1 MKLIIYA
8 DGGSR
13 GNPGIAG
20 SGTVV
25 YAADGET
32 VLREIVYV
40 VGKKASNNVAEY
52 HGLLRGL
59 EAAVELGADEID
71 FYMDSRLVVE
81 QMNGRWKIKHP
92 DMKELGLAAR
102 TLLNQLGS
110 VNLSWVRREDNK
122 VADALSNEAMDAAA
136 AGHAPGIVARGDELA
151 DDAGDDASAGAGA
164 GDGARDGA
172 ADADE
177 GAGSGADAESAAA
190 STGSHASWT
199 GATCQ
204 PTTLILVR
212 HGQTAYSAEQRY
224 CGHSDVE
231 LTETGLQQAE
241 ASAAAAVARGQIDVV
256 VSSPLQ
262 RCQVTAEKI
271 AEKTGAPLETHDALI
286 EADFGDWEGLTFQQA
301 SDDDAELH
309 EAWISD
315 AALAPPDGESL
326 AQLHR
331 RVREFRKQLVATHPG
346 KTIAVVSHVNPIKSL
361 IRQGLNAGPAT
372 FSHLFLDLA
381 SIGVVKFYDEN
392 SPVPSAVVSVN
403 DTAHLR

>member
-59 EAAVELGADEID
+59 EAAVELGADDVD

-92 DMKELGLAAR
+92 DMK
-102 TLLNQLGS
+102 QLGVQAQKLMQQLGR
-110 VNLSWVRREDNK
+110 VNLSWVRRNDNK
-122 VADALSNEAMDAAA
+122 VADALSTEAMDAAA
-136 AGHAPGIVARGDELA
+136 AGHAPGVVDH
-151 DDAGDDASAGAGA
+151 GDDSDAVDTAAGADAGAGLDA
-164 GDGARDGA
+164 GA
-172 ADADE
+172 AKN
-177 GAGSGADAESAAA
+177 

-212 HGQTAYSAEQRY
+212 HGQTTYSAEHRY
-224 CGHSDVE
+224 CGHSDIE
-231 LTETGLQQAE
+231 LTETGMQQAE
-241 ASAAAAVARGQIDVV
+241 ASAAAVAERGEVDLV

-262 RCQVTAEKI
+262 RCQVTAKKI
-271 AEKTGAPLETHDALI
+271 AEKTGVQVETHDALI
-286 EADFGDWEGLTFQQA
+286 EANFGDWEGLTFHQA
-301 SDDDAELH
+301 RDDDAELH
-309 EAWISD
+309 DAWITD
-315 AALAPPDGESL
+315 ASLAPPAGESL
-326 AQLHR
+326 AQVHR
-331 RVREFRKQLVATHPG
+331 RVREFRKELVAKHPG

-361 IRQGLNAGPAT
+361 TRQALNAGPAT

-392 SPVPSAVVSVN
+392 SPVASAVLSVN
-403 DTAHLR
+403 ETAHLR

>member
-25 YAADGET
+25 YAADGTT

-59 EAAVELGADEID
+59 ETAVELGADDVD

-92 DMKELGLAAR
+92 DMKQLGLQAQK
-102 TLLNQLGS
+102 LMQQLGA
-110 VNLSWVRREDNK
+110 VHLSWVRRNDNK

-136 AGHAPGIVARGDELA
+136 KGHAPGVVDRGDGP
-151 DDAGDDASAGAGA
+151 DNVGD
-164 GDGARDGA
+164 
-172 ADADE
+172 E
-177 GAGSGADAESAAA
+177 PDAEKSPAT
-190 STGSHASWT
+190 TGTHASWT

-212 HGQTAYSAEQRY
+212 HGQTSYSAEHRY
-224 CGHSDVE
+224 CGHSDIA
-231 LTETGLQQAE
+231 LTETGMRQAA
-241 ASAAAAVARGQIDVV
+241 ASATAVAERGDIDLV

-262 RCQVTAEKI
+262 RCQVTAKMI
-271 AEKTGAPLETHDALI
+271 AEKTGAQLETHDALI
-286 EADFGDWEGLTFQQA
+286 EANFGNWEGLTFQQA
-301 SDDDAELH
+301 QDDDAELH
-309 EAWISD
+309 DAWITD
-315 AALAPPDGESL
+315 ASLTPPEGESL
-326 AQLHR
+326 AQVHR
-331 RVREFRKQLVATHPG
+331 RVREFRKQLVAQHPG

-381 SIGVVKFYDEN
+381 SIAVVKFYDEN
-392 SPVPSAVVSVN
+392 SPVASAVLSVN
-403 DTAHLR
+403 DTAHLQRICTGA

>member
-25 YAADGET
+25 YAADGTT

-71 FYMDSRLVVE
+71 FFMDSRLVVE

-92 DMKELGLAAR
+92 DMKELGLTGR
-102 TLLNQLGS
+102 KLMNQLGS

-136 AGHAPGIVARGDELA
+136 AGHAPGVVARGGELA
-151 DDAGDDASAGAGA
+151 DDAGDDVSANAGSGAS
-164 GDGARDGA
+164 DGA
-172 ADADE
+172 AGASE
-177 GAGSGADAESAAA
+177 GAGSGADAQSAAA

-212 HGQTAYSAEQRY
+212 HGQTAYSAEHRY
-224 CGHSDVE
+224 CGHSDIE
-231 LTETGLQQAE
+231 LTETGVQQAE
-241 ASAAAAVARGQIDVV
+241 ASAAAAVARGQIDLVV
-256 VSSPLQ
+256 ASPMQ
-262 RCQVTAEKI
+262 RCQVTAQKI

-286 EADFGDWEGLTFQQA
+286 EADFGNWEGLTFQQA

-315 AALAPPDGESL
+315 AALAPPGGESL

-331 RVREFRKQLVATHPG
+331 RVREFRKQLVAKHPG

>member
-25 YAADGET
+25 YAADGTT

-59 EAAVELGADEID
+59 EAAVELGADDVD

-92 DMKELGLAAR
+92 DMKQLGLQAQK
-102 TLLNQLGS
+102 LMQQLGA
-110 VNLSWVRREDNK
+110 VHLSWVRRNDNK

-136 AGHAPGIVARGDELA
+136 KGHAPGVVDSGDGPDNVGDEP
-151 DDAGDDASAGAGA
+151 DNV
-164 GDGARDGA
+164 GDGP
-172 ADADE
+172 
-177 GAGSGADAESAAA
+177 DAEKSPAT
-190 STGSHASWT
+190 TGTHASWT

-212 HGQTAYSAEQRY
+212 HGQTTYSAEHRY
-224 CGHSDVE
+224 CGHSDIA
-231 LTETGLQQAE
+231 LTEVGEQQAE
-241 ASAAAAVARGQIDVV
+241 ASAAAVVERGEIDLV

-262 RCQVTAEKI
+262 RCQVTAKMI
-271 AEKTGAPLETHDALI
+271 AEKTGAQLETHDALI
-286 EADFGDWEGLTFQQA
+286 EANFGNWEGLTFQQA
-301 SDDDAELH
+301 QDDDAELH
-309 EAWISD
+309 DAWITD
-315 AALAPPDGESL
+315 ASLTPPEGESL
-326 AQLHR
+326 AQVHR
-331 RVREFRKQLVATHPG
+331 RVREFRKQLVAQHPG

-381 SIGVVKFYDEN
+381 SIAVVKFYDEN
-392 SPVPSAVVSVN
+392 SPVASAVLSVN
-403 DTAHLR
+403 DTAHLQRICTGA

>member
-25 YAADGET
+25 YAADGTT

-59 EAAVELGADEID
+59 EAAVELGADDVD

-92 DMKELGLAAR
+92 DMKQLGLQAQK
-102 TLLNQLGS
+102 LMQQLGA
-110 VNLSWVRREDNK
+110 VHLSWVRRNDNK

-136 AGHAPGIVARGDELA
+136 EGHAPGVVDRGDEP
-151 DDAGDDASAGAGA
+151 DNVRDEPGDV
-164 GDGARDGA
+164 GD
-172 ADADE
+172 E
-177 GAGSGADAESAAA
+177 PDAEKSPAT
-190 STGSHASWT
+190 TGTHASWT

-212 HGQTAYSAEQRY
+212 HGQTSYSAEHRY
-224 CGHSDVE
+224 CGHSDIA
-231 LTETGLQQAE
+231 LTETGMRQAA
-241 ASAAAAVARGQIDVV
+241 ASATAVAERGDIDLV

-262 RCQVTAEKI
+262 RCQTTAKMI
-271 AEKTGAPLETHDALI
+271 AEKTGAQLETHDALI
-286 EADFGDWEGLTFQQA
+286 EANFGNWEGLTFQQA
-301 SDDDAELH
+301 QDDDAELH
-309 EAWISD
+309 DAWITD
-315 AALAPPDGESL
+315 ASLTPPEGESL
-326 AQLHR
+326 AQVHR
-331 RVREFRKQLVATHPG
+331 RVREFRKQLVAQHPG

-381 SIGVVKFYDEN
+381 SIAVVKFYDEN
-392 SPVPSAVVSVN
+392 SPVASAVLSVN
-403 DTAHLR
+403 DTAHLQRICTGA

>member
-25 YAADGET
+25 YAADGTT

-59 EAAVELGADEID
+59 EAAVELGADDVD

-92 DMKELGLAAR
+92 DMKQLGLQAQK
-102 TLLNQLGS
+102 LMQQLGS
-110 VNLSWVRREDNK
+110 VHLSWVRRNDNK

-136 AGHAPGIVARGDELA
+136 EGHAPGVVDRGDGP
-151 DDAGDDASAGAGA
+151 DNVGD
-164 GDGARDGA
+164 
-172 ADADE
+172 E
-177 GAGSGADAESAAA
+177 PDAEKSPAT
-190 STGSHASWT
+190 TGTHASWT

-212 HGQTAYSAEQRY
+212 HGQTSYSAEHRY
-224 CGHSDVE
+224 CGHSDIA
-231 LTETGLQQAE
+231 LTETGMRQAA
-241 ASAAAAVARGQIDVV
+241 ASATAVAERGDIDLV

-262 RCQVTAEKI
+262 RCQTTAKMI
-271 AEKTGAPLETHDALI
+271 AEKTGAQLETHDALI
-286 EADFGDWEGLTFQQA
+286 EANFGNWEGLTFQQA
-301 SDDDAELH
+301 QDDNAELH
-309 EAWISD
+309 DAWITD
-315 AALAPPDGESL
+315 ASLTPPEGESL
-326 AQLHR
+326 AQVHR
-331 RVREFRKQLVATHPG
+331 RVREFRKQLVAQHPG

-381 SIGVVKFYDEN
+381 SIAVVKFYDEN
-392 SPVPSAVVSVN
+392 SPVASAVLSVN
-403 DTAHLR
+403 ETAHLQRICTGA

>member
-25 YAADGET
+25 YAADGTT

-59 EAAVELGADEID
+59 EAAVELGADDVD

-92 DMKELGLAAR
+92 DMKQLGLQAQK
-102 TLLNQLGS
+102 LMQQLGA
-110 VNLSWVRREDNK
+110 VHLSWVRRNDNK

-136 AGHAPGIVARGDELA
+136 EGHAPGVVDRGDEP
-151 DDAGDDASAGAGA
+151 DNVGD
-164 GDGARDGA
+164 
-172 ADADE
+172 E
-177 GAGSGADAESAAA
+177 PDAEKSPAT
-190 STGSHASWT
+190 TGTHASWT

-212 HGQTAYSAEQRY
+212 HGQTSYSAEHRY
-224 CGHSDVE
+224 CGHSDIV
-231 LTETGLQQAE
+231 LTETGMRQAA
-241 ASAAAAVARGQIDVV
+241 ASATAVAERGDIDLV

-262 RCQVTAEKI
+262 RCQTTAKMI
-271 AEKTGAPLETHDALI
+271 AEKTGAQLETHDALI
-286 EADFGDWEGLTFQQA
+286 EANFGNWEGLTFQQA
-301 SDDDAELH
+301 QDNDAELH
-309 EAWISD
+309 DAWITD
-315 AALAPPDGESL
+315 ASLTPPEGESL
-326 AQLHR
+326 AQVHR
-331 RVREFRKQLVATHPG
+331 RVREFRKQLVAKHPG

-381 SIGVVKFYDEN
+381 SIAVVKFYDEN
-392 SPVPSAVVSVN
+392 SPVASAVLSVN
-403 DTAHLR
+403 ETAHLQRICTGA

>member
-25 YAADGET
+25 YAADGTT

-59 EAAVELGADEID
+59 EAAVELGADDVD

-92 DMKELGLAAR
+92 DMKQLGLQAQK
-102 TLLNQLGS
+102 LMQQLGA
-110 VNLSWVRREDNK
+110 VHLSWVRRSDNK

-136 AGHAPGIVARGDELA
+136 KGHAPGVVERGDA
-151 DDAGDDASAGAGA
+151 AGAA
-164 GDGARDGA
+164 PKPA
-172 ADADE
+172 ADSQNGDPTE
-177 GAGSGADAESAAA
+177 VPGESPVSSDDDTT
-190 STGSHASWT
+190 STGSHGSWT

-212 HGQTAYSAEQRY
+212 HGQTTYSAEHRY
-224 CGHSDVE
+224 CGHSDIA
-231 LTETGLQQAE
+231 LTEVGEQQAE
-241 ASAAAAVARGQIDVV
+241 DSAAAVAERGVIDLV

-262 RCQVTAEKI
+262 RCQVTAKKI
-271 AEKTGAPLETHDALI
+271 AEKTGAELETHDALI
-286 EADFGDWEGLTFQQA
+286 EANFGEWEGLTFQQA
-301 SDDDAELH
+301 QDDDAELH
-309 EAWISD
+309 DAWVTD
-315 AALAPPDGESL
+315 ASLAPPAGESL
-326 AQLHR
+326 AQVHR
-331 RVREFRKQLVATHPG
+331 RVREFRKQLVAKHPG

-361 IRQGLNAGPAT
+361 IRQALNAGPAT

-392 SPVPSAVVSVN
+392 SPVASAVLSVN
-403 DTAHLR
+403 ETAHLRR

>member
-59 EAAVELGADEID
+59 EAAVELGADDVD

-92 DMKELGLAAR
+92 DMK
-102 TLLNQLGS
+102 QLGVQAQKLMQQLGT
-110 VNLSWVRREDNK
+110 VNLSWVRRNDNK

-136 AGHAPGIVARGDELA
+136 AGHAPGMVDRGD
-151 DDAGDDASAGAGA
+151 DSGAG
-164 GDGARDGA
+164 
-172 ADADE
+172 
-177 GAGSGADAESAAA
+177 ESPVSSDDDTT
-190 STGSHASWT
+190 STGSHGSWT

-212 HGQTAYSAEQRY
+212 HGQTTYSAEHRY
-224 CGHSDVE
+224 CGHSDIA
-231 LTETGLQQAE
+231 LTEVGEQQAE
-241 ASAAAAVARGQIDVV
+241 ASAAAVAERGVIDLV

-262 RCQVTAEKI
+262 RCQVTAKKI
-271 AEKTGAPLETHDALI
+271 AEKTGAELEIHDALI
-286 EADFGDWEGLTFQQA
+286 EANFGDWEGLTFQQA
-301 SDDDAELH
+301 QDDDAELH
-309 EAWISD
+309 DAWVTD
-315 AALAPPDGESL
+315 ASLAPPAGESL
-326 AQLHR
+326 AQVHR
-331 RVREFRKQLVATHPG
+331 RVREFRKQLVAKHPG

-361 IRQGLNAGPAT
+361 TRQALNAGPAT

-381 SIGVVKFYDEN
+381 SIGVVKFYDES
-392 SPVPSAVVSVN
+392 SPVASAVLSVN
-403 DTAHLR
+403 ETAHLRR

>member
-25 YAADGET
+25 YAADGTT

-59 EAAVELGADEID
+59 EAAVELGADDVD

-92 DMKELGLAAR
+92 DMKQLGLQAQK
-102 TLLNQLGS
+102 LMQQLGA
-110 VNLSWVRREDNK
+110 VHLSWVRRNDNK

-136 AGHAPGIVARGDELA
+136 EGHAPGVVDRGDGP
-151 DDAGDDASAGAGA
+151 DNVGDAPDNV
-164 GDGARDGA
+164 RD
-172 ADADE
+172 E
-177 GAGSGADAESAAA
+177 HDAEKSPAT
-190 STGSHASWT
+190 TGTHASWT

-212 HGQTAYSAEQRY
+212 HGQTSYSAEHRY
-224 CGHSDVE
+224 CGHSDIA
-231 LTETGLQQAE
+231 LTETGMRQAA
-241 ASAAAAVARGQIDVV
+241 ASATAVAERADIDLV

-262 RCQVTAEKI
+262 RCQTTAKMI
-271 AEKTGAPLETHDALI
+271 VEKTGAQLETHDALI
-286 EADFGDWEGLTFQQA
+286 EANFGNWEGLTFQQA
-301 SDDDAELH
+301 QDDNAELH
-309 EAWISD
+309 DAWITD
-315 AALAPPDGESL
+315 ASLTPPEGESL
-326 AQLHR
+326 AQVHR
-331 RVREFRKQLVATHPG
+331 RVREFRKQLVAQHPG

-381 SIGVVKFYDEN
+381 SIAVVKFYDEN
-392 SPVPSAVVSVN
+392 SPVASAVLSVN
-403 DTAHLR
+403 DTAHLQRICTGA

>member
-59 EAAVELGADEID
+59 EAAVELGADDVD

-92 DMKELGLAAR
+92 DMK
-102 TLLNQLGS
+102 QLGVQAEKLMQQLGT
-110 VNLSWVRREDNK
+110 VNLSWVRRNDNK

-136 AGHAPGIVARGDELA
+136 AGHAPGVVDRGD
-151 DDAGDDASAGAGA
+151 DSDTGDT
-164 GDGARDGA
+164 A
-172 ADADE
+172 A
-177 GAGSGADAESAAA
+177 GADAGAAKN
-190 STGSHASWT
+190 SNGSHASWT

-212 HGQTAYSAEQRY
+212 HGQTTYSAEHRY
-224 CGHSDVE
+224 CGHSDIE
-231 LTETGLQQAE
+231 LTETGMQQAE
-241 ASAAAAVARGQIDVV
+241 ASAAAVAERGEIDLV

-262 RCQVTAEKI
+262 RCQVTAKKI
-271 AEKTGAPLETHDALI
+271 AEKTGVQVETHDALI

-301 SDDDAELH
+301 QDDDAELH
-309 EAWISD
+309 DAWITD
-315 AALAPPDGESL
+315 ASLAPPAGESL
-326 AQLHR
+326 AQVHR
-331 RVREFRKQLVATHPG
+331 RVREFRKQLVAKHPG

-361 IRQGLNAGPAT
+361 TRKALNAGPAT

-392 SPVPSAVVSVN
+392 SPVASAVLSVN
-403 DTAHLR
+403 ETAHLR

>member
-59 EAAVELGADEID
+59 EAAVELGADDVD

-92 DMKELGLAAR
+92 DMK
-102 TLLNQLGS
+102 QLGVQAQKLMQQLGT
-110 VNLSWVRREDNK
+110 VNLSWVRRNDNK

-136 AGHAPGIVARGDELA
+136 AGHAPGVVDRGD
-151 DDAGDDASAGAGA
+151 DT
-164 GDGARDGA
+164 GA
-172 ADADE
+172 AKT
-177 GAGSGADAESAAA
+177 

-212 HGQTAYSAEQRY
+212 HGQTTYSAEHRY
-224 CGHSDVE
+224 CGHSDIE
-231 LTETGLQQAE
+231 LTETGMQQAE
-241 ASAAAAVARGQIDVV
+241 ASAAAVAERGEIDLV

-262 RCQVTAEKI
+262 RCQVTAKKI
-271 AEKTGAPLETHDALI
+271 AEKTGVQVETHDALI

-301 SDDDAELH
+301 QDDDAELH
-309 EAWISD
+309 DAWITD
-315 AALAPPDGESL
+315 ASLAPPAGESL
-326 AQLHR
+326 AQVHR
-331 RVREFRKQLVATHPG
+331 RVREFRKQLVAKHPG

-361 IRQGLNAGPAT
+361 TRQALNAGPST

-392 SPVPSAVVSVN
+392 SPVASAVLSVN
-403 DTAHLR
+403 ETAHLR

>member
-59 EAAVELGADEID
+59 EAAVELGADDVD

-92 DMKELGLAAR
+92 DMK
-102 TLLNQLGS
+102 QLGVQAQKLMQQLGR
-110 VNLSWVRREDNK
+110 VNLSWVRRNDNK

-136 AGHAPGIVARGDELA
+136 AGHAPGVVDRGD
-151 DDAGDDASAGAGA
+151 DT
-164 GDGARDGA
+164 
-172 ADADE
+172 
-177 GAGSGADAESAAA
+177 GADAGAAKT

-212 HGQTAYSAEQRY
+212 HGQTTYSAEHRY
-224 CGHSDVE
+224 CGHSDIE
-231 LTETGLQQAE
+231 LTETGMQQAE
-241 ASAAAAVARGQIDVV
+241 ASAAAVAERGEIDLV

-262 RCQVTAEKI
+262 RCQVTAKKI
-271 AEKTGAPLETHDALI
+271 AEKTGVQVETHDALI

-301 SDDDAELH
+301 QDDDAELH
-309 EAWISD
+309 DAWITD
-315 AALAPPDGESL
+315 ASLAPPAGESL
-326 AQLHR
+326 AQVHR
-331 RVREFRKQLVATHPG
+331 RVREFRKQLVAKHPG

-361 IRQGLNAGPAT
+361 TRQALNAGPAT

-392 SPVPSAVVSVN
+392 SPVASAVLSVN
-403 DTAHLR
+403 ETAHLR